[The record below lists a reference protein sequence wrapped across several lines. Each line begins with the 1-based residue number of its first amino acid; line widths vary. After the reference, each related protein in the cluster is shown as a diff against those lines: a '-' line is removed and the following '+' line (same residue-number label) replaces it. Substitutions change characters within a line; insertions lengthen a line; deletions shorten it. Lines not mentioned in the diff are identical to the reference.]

1 MTCVTF
7 HSLDV
12 MMEDVL
18 QSINYVMELPIVHL
32 KRMRMNRRVCLSTIQ
47 HASRIP
53 MAVKHLVLPTADA
66 MEPLSNAIHQKISE
80 MKSKFLI

>member
-32 KRMRMNRRVCLSTIQ
+32 KRMRTNRRVCLSTTQ
-47 HASRIP
+47 RA
-53 MAVKHLVLPTADA
+53 
-66 MEPLSNAIHQKISE
+66 
-80 MKSKFLI
+80 